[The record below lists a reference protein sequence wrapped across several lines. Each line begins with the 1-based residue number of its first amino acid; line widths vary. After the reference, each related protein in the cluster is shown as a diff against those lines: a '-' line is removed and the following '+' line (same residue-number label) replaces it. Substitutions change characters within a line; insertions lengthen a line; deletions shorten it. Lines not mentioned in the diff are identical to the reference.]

1 MILVTKPLNECILP
15 TDRKIL
21 SLQTVVETVV
31 QEIQRL
37 LVEHPMLV
45 LATKSA
51 AFGDKQS
58 TTEVIR
64 LVMYLRYLL
73 NPLTSSV

>member
-1 MILVTKPLNECILP
+1 M
-15 TDRKIL
+15 DRKSL

-37 LVEHPMLV
+37 LVLDPMLV

-58 TTEVIR
+58 ITEVIR
-64 LVMYLRYLL
+64 LGQEYKIPR
-73 NPLTSSV
+73 